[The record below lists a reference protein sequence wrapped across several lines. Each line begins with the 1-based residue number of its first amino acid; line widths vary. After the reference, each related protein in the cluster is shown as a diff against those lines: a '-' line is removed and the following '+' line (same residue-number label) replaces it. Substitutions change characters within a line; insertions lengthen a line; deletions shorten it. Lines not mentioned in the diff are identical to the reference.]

1 MKKLLTNKLAEKVLI
16 GIILIFR
23 AHKKV
28 FKIVPTHLDYP
39 QGSIR
44 KANRK
49 GINYELDVSDY
60 QEWLIYF
67 HCKSDSSDHV
77 LDYLEKSEI
86 IFDIGANIGQTAFNM
101 FQKQTKKGLKPIV
114 YAFEPFPGTFEKF
127 RTNLSLNP
135 EITEIHALNL
145 GLSHQKGVLHMGN
158 QGANSGAFRI
168 TTDTQ
173 NSVSVP
179 VTSLDEFV
187 TAHQIPRIDF
197 IKIDVEGYELHVLE
211 GAMKSIGKFKPILIF
226 EYSVENMAAQGKK
239 VDETLDNLLKL
250 NYQISTKEGLTDLK
264 TILQLDFQTDLV
276 CISKITQP
284 G

>member
-1 MKKLLTNKLAEKVLI
+1 MKKKLLTNRFMERILLVLI
-16 GIILIFR
+16 QLMASNKRF
-23 AHKKV
+23 
-28 FKIVPTHLDYP
+28 FKFVPTHHDYP

-44 KANRK
+44 KAKRK

-77 LDYLEKSEI
+77 LDFLEKSEI
-86 IFDIGANIGQTAFNM
+86 IFDIGANIGQTAFNIL
-101 FQKQTKKGLKPIV
+101 QKQTKKGLKPIV

-127 RTNLSLNP
+127 RVNLGLNP
-135 EITEIHALNL
+135 EINRIHALNL
-145 GLSHQKGVLHMGN
+145 GLSNQKGVLHMAN
-158 QGANSGAFRI
+158 QGANSGAFRM
-168 TTDTQ
+168 TANTQ
-173 NSVSVP
+173 NSISVP

-187 TAHQIPRIDF
+187 TEHQIPRIDF

-239 VDETLDNLLKL
+239 VDETLDKLLKL
-250 NYQISTKEGLTDLK
+250 NYQISTKEGLTDLNG
-264 TILQLDFQTDLV
+264 ILQLDFQTDLV
-276 CISKITQP
+276 CIPK
-284 G
+284 